1 MGSLSLWKA
10 KHILLAWGSV
20 AWFFLRQLGKVA
32 DVWGA
37 AQLDW
42 AGASEQLC
50 LAWPS
55 G

>member
-1 MGSLSLWKA
+1 MESHTYSATSGFSSLVLPEA
-10 KHILLAWGSV
+10 IGE
-20 AWFFLRQLGKVA
+20 VA

-50 LAWPS
+50 SAWPS